1 MNPPRLSLVLAFAF
15 AFLCQRHSVSAQY
28 IVNFGNANDK
38 YFRVAAYNVENYL
51 DQPGGTRPLKSAEAK
66 AKVRESI
73 RAMNPHVIALEEMGQ
88 PSALQE
94 LRESLKT
101 EGFDYPFWEHVTGF
115 DTNIFVAMLSKYPI
129 VARRPHTNQMFL
141 LSGRRFQVSRGFV
154 DVDIKVNDKYQFTL
168 IAAHLKSKRPV
179 PVADESEL
187 RMEEA
192 KALRAVVDARLQA
205 NPNANIVVLGDFN
218 DTKDSPS
225 TKAIVGKGKFKLV
238 DTRPAERNGDN
249 PSPRKN
255 GYAPAKVTWT
265 YFYEKED
272 GYFRIDYLLL
282 SPGMSREWVQA
293 ETYIPAITNWGIGS
307 DHRPL
312 LATFEAT
319 DK

>member
-1 MNPPRLSLVLAFAF
+1 V
-15 AFLCQRHSVSAQY
+15 AFLCGHEPAHGQY
-28 IVNFGNANDK
+28 VVNFGNANDK

-51 DQPGGTRPLKSAEAK
+51 DQPGGTRPVKSTEAK

-73 RAMNPHVIALEEMGQ
+73 RAMNPHVIALEEMGSV
-88 PSALQE
+88 SALQE
-94 LRESLKT
+94 LRESLKA
-101 EGFDYPFWEHVTGF
+101 EGFDYPHWEHVTGF

-225 TKAIVGKGKFKLV
+225 TKAIIGRGKFKLV

-249 PSPRKN
+249 PPPRKS

-282 SPGMSREWVQA
+282 SPGMAREWVEA
-293 ETYIPAITNWGIGS
+293 ETYIPALTNWGIGS

-312 LATFEAT
+312 LATFEAV